1 MRKSILVLISFLL
14 LYCGGN
20 SPQPD
25 WTARDFFHAAKE
37 KYDDESYFEA
47 VNDFTVVLLRFAGST
62 VADSAQYYLADSHYM
77 MGDYL
82 IAGVEFEK
90 LVNSYTQS
98 PLVRKAQYR
107 LAQSYNS
114 LSPRSSLDQKY
125 TTKAIREYQ
134 YFIEEFPADSLKE
147 KAERKILTLRNKLG
161 KKEYENAEIYR
172 KMNEFSAAIVYYDQ
186 VLAKYYD
193 TDWADDAQF
202 GKIRAYLD
210 AEDADQALLE
220 AAKFEQQFPQSE
232 LKEDLDQLKN
242 DISDLQ
248 KEIAQE

>member
-1 MRKSILVLISFLL
+1 MRKSILVLVSFLL
-14 LYCGGN
+14 WYCGGN

-25 WTARDFFHAAKE
+25 WTAKDFFHAAKE

-82 IAGVEFEK
+82 IAGVEFER

-98 PLVRKAQYR
+98 PLVKKAQYR
-107 LAQSYNS
+107 LAQSFNA

-134 YFIEEFPADSLKE
+134 YFIEEFPTDTLKE
-147 KAERKILTLRNKLG
+147 KAEKKILNLRNKLG

-172 KMNEFSAAIVYYDQ
+172 KMSEFNAAIVYYDE
-186 VLAKYYD
+186 VLGKYYD

-202 GKIRAYLD
+202 GKIRTYLA
-210 AEDADQALLE
+210 AEDADQALQE
-220 AAKFEQQFPQSE
+220 ALKFEQQFPQSE
-232 LKEDLDQLKN
+232 LIEDLEQLKS

>member
-1 MRKSILVLISFLL
+1 LQKILIVLISFLL

-20 SPQPD
+20 SPTPD

-62 VADSAQYYLADSHYM
+62 VADSAQYYLAQSHFM

-90 LVNSYTQS
+90 LINSMPQS
-98 PLVRKAQYR
+98 PLVKNAQYR
-107 LAQSYNS
+107 LAESYNQ

-147 KAERKILTLRNKLG
+147 KAEKKILTLRNKLA

-172 KMNEFSAAIVYYDQ
+172 KMSKFNAAIVYFDQ
-186 VLAKYYD
+186 VLEKYYD

-202 GKIRAYLD
+202 GKIETYLD
-210 AEDADQALLE
+210 AEDLEQAQLE
-220 AAKFEQQFPQSE
+220 AVKFDQQFPNSD
-232 LKEDLDQLKN
+232 LKEDLMELKLEIN
-242 DISDLQ
+242 DLQ
-248 KEIAQE
+248 KELAKE

>member
-1 MRKSILVLISFLL
+1 LQKILIILVSFLL
-14 LYCGGN
+14 FYCGGN

-25 WTARDFFHAAKE
+25 WTASDFYHAAKE

-90 LVNSYTQS
+90 LINSMPQS
-98 PLVRKAQYR
+98 PLIKKAQYK
-107 LAQSYNS
+107 LAESYNE
-114 LSPRSSLDQKY
+114 LSPRAALDQKY

-134 YFIEEFPADSLKE
+134 YFIEEFPTDSLKE
-147 KAERKILTLRNKLG
+147 IAENKITVLRNKLA

-172 KMNEFSAAIVYYDQ
+172 KMSEFTAAIVYYDL

-193 TDWADDAQF
+193 TEWADDAQF
-202 GKIRAYLD
+202 GKIKTFLESED
-210 AEDADQALLE
+210 VTQAELE
-220 AAKFEQQFPQSE
+220 AAKFEDQFPESD
-232 LKEDLDQLKN
+232 LREDLKDLKLE
-242 DISDLQ
+242 ISELQ
-248 KEIAQE
+248 KEIARE